1 LVLDNKLRVFK
12 VVKTPVDRER
22 GEEDDLPAVVR
33 DSLGYDFYVKDD
45 QGPIELDP
53 DFGDTFKQYYLRK
66 VCILANNASQL
77 LQRFQTKSSL
87 EDFQLSE
94 PIIPIAKGRK
104 TVVFLAYCSYDQRD
118 QRELIEADLRSHG
131 YLVLPEEQ
139 VLSDEDTHCQALA
152 PLLEQAHLSI
162 HLIGGN
168 YGAVPDGPS
177 HRSVVEIQNSI
188 AAERSRSAG
197 LKRLIWLPEGLSS
210 DQPDQVRFIE
220 ALLNEPQPQLGADL
234 LRGSAEEFRTS
245 LHITLDAMEHSK
257 PATTS
262 DDPELL
268 DPKDPAAS
276 GAPMIYLIC
285 VREDRKETMPLRK
298 WLKSQGYVVS
308 LPALEGDAT
317 ALRETH
323 EGLLRDCLV
332 AMIFYGAGDEAW
344 HRSVSL
350 DLRRAPVYR
359 DGRPLPP
366 PLTYLAAPSSDDK
379 DDMVDM
385 VEPNLV
391 DGREGFSAE
400 PLLSF
405 LQGIT
410 GSTP

>member
-1 LVLDNKLRVFK
+1 
-12 VVKTPVDRER
+12 
-22 GEEDDLPAVVR
+22 
-33 DSLGYDFYVKDD
+33 
-45 QGPIELDP
+45 
-53 DFGDTFKQYYLRK
+53 
-66 VCILANNASQL
+66 
-77 LQRFQTKSSL
+77 
-87 EDFQLSE
+87 
-94 PIIPIAKGRK
+94 
-104 TVVFLAYCSYDQRD
+104 
-118 QRELIEADLRSHG
+118 
-131 YLVLPEEQ
+131 
-139 VLSDEDTHCQALA
+139 
-152 PLLEQAHLSI
+152 
-162 HLIGGN
+162 
-168 YGAVPDGPS
+168 
-177 HRSVVEIQNSI
+177 
-188 AAERSRSAG
+188 
-197 LKRLIWLPEGLSS
+197 
-210 DQPDQVRFIE
+210 
-220 ALLNEPQPQLGADL
+220 LGADL